1 MTVDVAFDLVV
12 LLVIRLIVCDK
23 FNVVE
28 VLFTGGVV
36 DVASISTEYETKE
49 VKELVATKP
58 ERMKLKYED
67 ESIFLLTAYVDV
79 IPNVFLPMMLIVDVS
94 LRRDVRW
101 LVDRLLEV

>member
-28 VLFTGGVV
+28 VLFTRGVV

-79 IPNVFLPMMLIVDVS
+79 IPNVFLPMMLILDVS